1 MLDVKNLNFKI
12 DGRQILSDFSLSV
25 KPGELVVITGPN
37 GSGKSTLAQLLMGI
51 KNPDS
56 GQIFLDGQDI
66 TKLNITER
74 AKTGV
79 ALSFQQPVHFKG
91 VKVKD
96 LLGVALTGEDTV
108 YAENLDEMAISDVL
122 LKVGLKPE
130 EYLEREVNNSLSG
143 GELKRIEVAS
153 VLVRKPKLLIF
164 DEPEA
169 GIDIWSFDNLVKIF
183 QDIKAAKI
191 TTLII
196 SHQERLMKI
205 ADRIVVNENG
215 KITADGSFAE
225 VIK

>member
-1 MLDVKNLNFKI
+1 MLDVKNLNLKI
-12 DGRQILSDFSLSV
+12 GGREILKDFSLSV
-25 KPGELVVITGPN
+25 KTGELVVITGPN
-37 GSGKSTLAQLLMGI
+37 GSGKSTLAQVLMGI

-56 GQIFLDGQDI
+56 GQIVLDGQDI
-66 TKLNITER
+66 TKLDITER
-74 AKTGV
+74 AKAGV

-108 YAENLDEMAISDVL
+108 FAENLDEKAISDAL

-130 EYLEREVNNSLSG
+130 EYLNREVNSSLSG

-169 GIDIWSFDNLVKIF
+169 GIDIWSFDNLVQIF
-183 QDIKAAKI
+183 QDIKTAKT

-205 ADRIVVNENG
+205 ADRIIVIENG
-215 KITADGSFAE
+215 KIKVDGKFSE

>member
-12 DGRQILSDFSLSV
+12 DGREILKDFSLSV
-25 KPGELVVITGPN
+25 KTGELIVVTGPN

-51 KNPDS
+51 KNTDS
-56 GQIFLDGQDI
+56 GQILLDGQDI
-66 TKLNITER
+66 TKLDITAR
-74 AKTGV
+74 AKAGV

-91 VKVKD
+91 VKVRD

-108 YAENLDEMAISDVL
+108 YAENLDEKAISDAL
-122 LKVGLKPE
+122 LKVGLNPE
-130 EYLEREVNNSLSG
+130 EYLDREVNNSLSG

-183 QDIKAAKI
+183 QDIKAAK
-191 TTLII
+191 TTTMII

-205 ADRIVVNENG
+205 ADRIIVIENG
-215 KITADGSFAE
+215 KIKADGSFAE

>member
-12 DGRQILSDFSLSV
+12 DGREILKDFSLSV

-37 GSGKSTLAQLLMGI
+37 GSGKSTLAQVLMGI
-51 KNPDS
+51 KNPDI
-56 GQIFLDGQDI
+56 GQILLDGQDI
-66 TKLNITER
+66 TKLDIAER
-74 AKTGV
+74 AKAGV

-108 YAENLDEMAISDVL
+108 FAENLDEKAISDAL

-130 EYLEREVNNSLSG
+130 EYLDREVNNSLSG

-169 GIDIWSFDNLVKIF
+169 GIDIWSFDNLVQIF
-183 QDIKAAKI
+183 QDIKAAKT

-205 ADRIVVNENG
+205 ADRIIVIENG
-215 KITADGSFAE
+215 KIKADGKFSE

>member
-12 DGRQILSDFSLSV
+12 DGRQILSDCSHSV
-25 KPGELVVITGPN
+25 KQGELVVFSGPN

-51 KNPDS
+51 KSPDS

-74 AKTGV
+74 AKAGV

-108 YAENLDEMAISDVL
+108 YAENLDEMAISDAL

-205 ADRIVVNENG
+205 ADRIVVIENG
-215 KITADGSFAE
+215 KIKADGKFAE

>member
-12 DGRQILSDFSLSV
+12 DGRQILKDFSLSV

-37 GSGKSTLAQLLMGI
+37 GSGKSTLAQVLMGI

-56 GQIFLDGQDI
+56 GQIVLDGQDI
-66 TKLNITER
+66 TKLDITER
-74 AKTGV
+74 AKAGV

-108 YAENLDEMAISDVL
+108 FAENLDEKAISDAL

-130 EYLEREVNNSLSG
+130 EYLDREVNNSLSG

-169 GIDIWSFDNLVKIF
+169 GIDIWSFDNLVQIF
-183 QDIKAAKI
+183 QDIKAAKT

-205 ADRIVVNENG
+205 ADRIIVIENG
-215 KITADGSFAE
+215 KIKADGSFAE

>member
-1 MLDVKNLNFKI
+1 MLDVLNLNFKI
-12 DGRQILSDFSLSV
+12 DGHEILRDFSLSV
-25 KPGELVVITGPN
+25 KPGELIVVTGPN

-51 KNPDS
+51 KTPDS
-56 GQIFLDGQDI
+56 GQILLDGQDI
-66 TKLNITER
+66 TKLDITER
-74 AKTGV
+74 AKAGI
-79 ALSFQQPVHFKG
+79 ALSFQQPVQFKG

-108 YAENLDEMAISDVL
+108 FAEDLDGSVLSEAL

-130 EYLEREVNNSLSG
+130 DYLEREVNNSLSG

-153 VLVRKPKLLIF
+153 VLLRKPKLLIF

-183 QDIKAAKI
+183 QDIKAAK
-191 TTLII
+191 TTTMII

-205 ADRIVVNENG
+205 ADRIIVIENG
-215 KITADGSFAE
+215 KIKADGSFAE

>member
-1 MLDVKNLNFKI
+1 M
-12 DGRQILSDFSLSV
+12 

-51 KNPDS
+51 KSPDS

-74 AKTGV
+74 AKAGV

-108 YAENLDEMAISDVL
+108 YAENLDEMAISDAL

-205 ADRIVVNENG
+205 ADRIVVIENG
-215 KITADGSFAE
+215 KIKADGKFAE

>member
-1 MLDVKNLNFKI
+1 MLDVKNVNFKI
-12 DGRQILSDFSLSV
+12 DGREILKDFSLSV

-56 GQIFLDGQDI
+56 GQMLLGGQDI
-66 TKLNITER
+66 TKLDITER
-74 AKTGV
+74 AKAGV

-96 LLGVALTGEDTV
+96 LLGVASTGEDTV
-108 YAENLDEMAISDVL
+108 FAENLDEKAISDAL

-130 EYLEREVNNSLSG
+130 EYLDREVNNSLSG

-183 QDIKAAKI
+183 QDIKAAK
-191 TTLII
+191 TTTMII

-205 ADRIVVNENG
+205 ADRIIVIENG
-215 KITADGSFAE
+215 KIKADGSFKE
-225 VIK
+225 VIQ

>member
-1 MLDVKNLNFKI
+1 MLCVKNLNFKI
-12 DGRQILSDFSLSV
+12 DGRQILKDFSLSV

-56 GQIFLDGQDI
+56 GQILLDGQDI

-74 AKTGV
+74 AEAGV

-108 YAENLDEMAISDVL
+108 YAENLDNNAISDAL
-122 LKVGLKPE
+122 LRVGLKPE
-130 EYLEREVNNSLSG
+130 EYLDREVNNSLSG

-183 QDIKAAKI
+183 QDIKAAK
-191 TTLII
+191 TTTMII

-205 ADRIVVNENG
+205 ADRVFVIENG
-215 KITADGSFAE
+215 KIKADGSFAE

>member
-12 DGRQILSDFSLSV
+12 DGREILKDFSLSV
-25 KPGELVVITGPN
+25 KIGELIVVTGPN

-51 KNPDS
+51 KNTDS
-56 GQIFLDGQDI
+56 GQILLDGQDI
-66 TKLNITER
+66 TKLDITAR
-74 AKTGV
+74 AKAGV
-79 ALSFQQPVHFKG
+79 ALSFQQPVHLKG
-91 VKVKD
+91 VKVRD

-108 YAENLDEMAISDVL
+108 YAENLDETAISAAL

-130 EYLEREVNNSLSG
+130 EYLDREVNNSLSG

-169 GIDIWSFDNLVKIF
+169 GIDIWSFDNLVQIF
-183 QDIKAAKI
+183 QDIKATKT

-205 ADRIVVNENG
+205 ADRIIVIENG
-215 KITADGSFAE
+215 KIKADGSFAE

>member
-1 MLDVKNLNFKI
+1 MV
-12 DGRQILSDFSLSV
+12 
-25 KPGELVVITGPN
+25 
-37 GSGKSTLAQLLMGI
+37 
-51 KNPDS
+51 
-56 GQIFLDGQDI
+56 DI

-74 AKTGV
+74 AKAGV

-108 YAENLDEMAISDVL
+108 YAENLENNAISDAL
-122 LKVGLKPE
+122 LKVGLRPE
-130 EYLEREVNNSLSG
+130 EYLDREVNNSLSG

-183 QDIKAAKI
+183 QDIKADKI
-191 TTLII
+191 TTMII

-205 ADRIVVNENG
+205 ADRIVVIENG
-215 KITADGSFAE
+215 EIKADGSFAE